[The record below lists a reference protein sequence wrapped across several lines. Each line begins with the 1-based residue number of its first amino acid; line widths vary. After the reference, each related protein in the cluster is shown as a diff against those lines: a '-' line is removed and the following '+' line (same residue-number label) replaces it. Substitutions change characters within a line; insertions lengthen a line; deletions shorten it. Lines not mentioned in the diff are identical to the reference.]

1 MNKKRLMGA
10 SSLHKSAPRLPE
22 DDDALITGKVVDA
35 VYGNQSTVTRWR
47 RINAG
52 IIPAPIK
59 LPGSHLNYWRAGT
72 IRRALAQHAGQVA

>member
-1 MNKKRLMGA
+1 MNSQA
-10 SSLHKSAPRLPE
+10 KSAPRLPD

-35 VYGNQSTVTRWR
+35 TFGGQSTVTRWR
-47 RINAG
+47 RIKAG